1 MSKLFYPTY
10 FQFSVGT
17 LPWSLRMITEAHVGF
32 SRLQELLELR
42 DYVHPLDRKIAA
54 SSEESIEMSNACLA
68 WEVVN
73 KMEKGKQLKD
83 QKEENQQ
90 NDGVSFAPCL
100 FDLNLTI
107 KKGQLIG
114 VAGGVGAG
122 KTSLTSAIMGE
133 VSDNL

>member
-1 MSKLFYPTY
+1 MFYPTY

-42 DYVHPLDRKIAA
+42 DYVHPLDRKIAS
-54 SSEESIEMSNACLA
+54 SSEESIEMNNACLA

-90 NDGVSFAPCL
+90 NDRVSFAPCL

-107 KKGQLIG
+107 KKSIG